1 MLSTSQGALRA
12 PCCARLNGAARRF
25 MALAINT
32 TRGAYLRLAALLA
45 LVLLGS
51 VSSNQPGEPNVAS
64 LIRQGL

>member
-1 MLSTSQGALRA
+1 
-12 PCCARLNGAARRF
+12 

-45 LVLLGS
+45 LALLGS